1 MTDKRFPPDWNS
13 DELLA
18 ELRSAIDGHDSPA
31 ESQTAR
37 LDYRRAER
45 TGAPEII
52 YAENKSPDRVAELS
66 GQLLERN
73 GSVLVSRASDDAIRA
88 IAEAHGNHILD
99 QPHGA
104 DMVRIRLKD
113 YDIGHVSGNVAIF
126 TAGTSDV
133 PRADEVRLV
142 AEEMGTTARIWADI
156 GVAGLHRL
164 ISPFR
169 EAIDWNASVIV
180 VVAGMDGALP
190 SVISG
195 LSPVPVIGL
204 PVSVGYGYGGG
215 GEGALMAML
224 QTCAP
229 GLTVVNIDNSVGAGI
244 AAARI
249 ARQTHSSGE

>member
-1 MTDKRFPPDWNS
+1 MTSRRSPADWDS
-13 DELLA
+13 QELLS
-18 ELRSAIDGHDSPA
+18 ELRAAIDGEAGNGDG
-31 ESQTAR
+31 ESAR

-52 YAENKSPDRVAELS
+52 FAENKTPDRVVELA
-66 GQLLERN
+66 GRLLERN
-73 GSVLVSRASDDAIRA
+73 GSVLISRASGDAIRA
-88 IAEAHGNHILD
+88 ITEIYGNQILD
-99 QPHGA
+99 QPVGA
-104 DMVRIRLKD
+104 DMVRIQHQD
-113 YDIGHVSGNVAIF
+113 FHPAPSYGNVAVF

-133 PRADEVRLV
+133 PRAEEVRLV
-142 AEEMGTTARIWADI
+142 VEEMGATSRIWADI

-164 ISPFR
+164 IQPFR

-249 ARQTHSSGE
+249 ARQTVMEQD